1 MRIMTPDIISMMA
14 VILASCFSSLG
25 AIFAIITAGTAMA
38 GAGTEKPEILTKALI
53 SVVLAEAIAIY
64 GLLTSFMLITKL
76 PVITNMPDVEAST
89 AAYKALAAGVIMGV
103 SGLAAGLGIAYAGSA
118 MAGAMVE
125 KPETFSKNVVAVVLA
140 EAIAIYGLLISF
152 MMIAGIG

>member
-1 MRIMTPDIISMMA
+1 MTPDFISMLA
-14 VILASCFSSLG
+14 VMLAAGSSSLG

-38 GAGTEKPEILTKALI
+38 GAGTERPEVLTKALI

-64 GLLTSFMLITKL
+64 GLLTSFMLITKIPIIISMD
-76 PVITNMPDVEAST
+76 PVPAAS
-89 AAYKALAAGVIMGV
+89 ASYKALTAGVVMGI
-103 SGLAAGLGIAYAGSA
+103 SSIAAGLGIGYAGSA
-118 MAGAMVE
+118 MAGAIVE

-152 MMIAGIG
+152 MMIAAI

>member
-1 MRIMTPDIISMMA
+1 MTPDIISMIA
-14 VILASCFSSLG
+14 VILASCSSSLA

-76 PVITNMPDVEAST
+76 PVITTMPDVEAST
-89 AAYKALAAGVIMGV
+89 AAYKALTAGVIMSV
-103 SGLAAGLGIAYAGSA
+103 SSIAASLGIAYAGSA

-125 KPETFSKNVVAVVLA
+125 KPETFSKNVVSVVLA

>member
-1 MRIMTPDIISMMA
+1 MTPDIISMIG
-14 VILASCFSSLG
+14 VILASCSSSLA

-76 PVITNMPDVEAST
+76 PIITAMPEVEAST
-89 AAYKALAAGVIMGV
+89 AAYKALAAGIIMSV
-103 SGLAAGLGIAYAGSA
+103 SSIAAGFGIAYAGSA

-125 KPETFSKNVVAVVLA
+125 KPETFSKNVVSVVLA

>member
-1 MRIMTPDIISMMA
+1 MTPDLLSMLA
-14 VILASCFSSLG
+14 VMLAAGSSSLG

-64 GLLTSFMLITKL
+64 GLLTSFMLITKIPL
-76 PVITNMPDVEAST
+76 ITSMEPSLATT
-89 AAYKALAAGVIMGV
+89 AAYKALTAGVVMSV
-103 SGLAAGLGIAYAGSA
+103 SSIAAGLGIAYAGSA

-152 MMIAGIG
+152 MMIAGI